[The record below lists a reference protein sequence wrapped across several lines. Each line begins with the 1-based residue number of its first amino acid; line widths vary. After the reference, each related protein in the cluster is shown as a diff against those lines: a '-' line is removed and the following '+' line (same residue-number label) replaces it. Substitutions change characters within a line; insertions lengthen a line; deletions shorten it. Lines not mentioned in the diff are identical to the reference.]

1 MCRLPR
7 NSIEEPC
14 STAAGVSGPAFTCEK
29 LNSTTFVLEEHDRW
43 SENPLIYAKV
53 LPETIILIDT
63 GCGGSKQTPG
73 IEGTLKDFL
82 ENTPVKANN
91 SRPLNHGATRQYTVI
106 CTHCHYDHIGGISE
120 FADDSQTTIWAS
132 ALGRSIIENPTR
144 LSSASLCRFVG
155 IATPKYAVT
164 NWAEDRDCLS
174 NVGSPGSGL
183 VVYQTPGHTP
193 DQVAIWDP
201 TERHLFVGDTCYEDA
216 PILFPNGGNILQY
229 GQSIQKLRGLVR
241 GWDRYDNLGTDDR
254 AKLPHRV
261 KIASGHNTRNA
272 DAEELLSKVDNF
284 LAKVSS
290 GEVEGEDITTCNY
303 AWAGGEPA
311 VEFRERG
318 SDLYFQGLRSVFSK
332 LLD

>member
-1 MCRLPR
+1 
-7 NSIEEPC
+7 
-14 STAAGVSGPAFTCEK
+14 
-29 LNSTTFVLEEHDRW
+29 
-43 SENPLIYAKV
+43 V
-53 LPETIILIDT
+53 LPLTY
-63 GCGGSKQTPG
+63 
-73 IEGTLKDFL
+73 
-82 ENTPVKANN
+82 
-91 SRPLNHGATRQYTVI
+91 GA
-106 CTHCHYDHIGGISE
+106 GGISE

-241 GWDRYDNLGTDDR
+241 GWDRYDNLGKFSCQQAT
-254 AKLPHRV
+254 
-261 KIASGHNTRNA
+261 
-272 DAEELLSKVDNF
+272 F
-284 LAKVSS
+284 
-290 GEVEGEDITTCNY
+290 Y
-303 AWAGGEPA
+303 
-311 VEFRERG
+311 
-318 SDLYFQGLRSVFSK
+318 VF
-332 LLD
+332 